1 MLPAALTAEQEAEAK
16 VLEAK
21 IQKAIQTEIA
31 DLARLMVSKSDREL
45 FGRTEF
51 QVRRSRAACGRQGL
65 RGTSARKMKNG
76 YRGSGVTCPK
86 CGQAADFAG
95 LSSAQAFKH
104 HWANRVPTRSTI
116 TAIVAAALRR
126 GMRKLV

>member
-51 QVRRSRAACGRQGL
+51 QVRDLVL
-65 RGTSARKMKNG
+65 RVARRVYEGTSAREKKTAT
-76 YRGSGVTCPK
+76 GVPE
-86 CGQAADFAG
+86 
-95 LSSAQAFKH
+95 
-104 HWANRVPTRSTI
+104 
-116 TAIVAAALRR
+116 
-126 GMRKLV
+126 

>member
-51 QVRRSRAACGRQGL
+51 QVRDLVLRVGGKVYEEHLREKKRLPRFRSDVSEMRASGGL
-65 RGTSARKMKNG
+65 S
-76 YRGSGVTCPK
+76 
-86 CGQAADFAG
+86 G

-104 HWANRVPTRSTI
+104 HWANRVPTRLLLLPS
-116 TAIVAAALRR
+116 LRR
-126 GMRKLV
+126 HYAVG